1 MSKPMQD
8 MTDDEIELEIQRLDT
23 AVMATRAE
31 MRALNA
37 VLTTRR
43 HASIARDKVAML
55 VVFGD
60 DPCPRSSDDEIIV
73 CSRYPESERYRIP
86 EKLRKPPKKAAD
98 RGWSD
103 RVRTLETVS
112 AMGRPNSCSPVG
124 SNGQTGCI
132 DKFLSEWR
140 DQRRAEESDGPQ

>member
-1 MSKPMQD
+1 
-8 MTDDEIELEIQRLDT
+8 MTMFRILLATALVASAVPALAAGDEPPPP
-23 AVMATRAE
+23 
-31 MRALNA
+31 
-37 VLTTRR
+37 
-43 HASIARDKVAML
+43 IARDKVAML

-86 EKLRKPPKKAAD
+86 EKLRKPAKKAAD
-98 RGWSD
+98 RGWTD

-112 AMGRPNSCSPVG
+112 AMGRPNSCSPIG

-140 DQRRAEESDGPQ
+140 DQRRAEEIDGPQ